1 MEIFNNDQNHLIGA
15 NKVAFLHNI
24 KSFTMEN
31 STAYY
36 ENKKAFHL
44 FVAQAYTDL
53 VQLKR
58 EDKKEEFNSLLLKL
72 MPEVKRYIKRNL
84 NTAMSKHL
92 IPRGKYKPEDIMDQ
106 LFIEVYDHFDEIKS
120 KEDFHT
126 WLFKKADSLL
136 DEIKTDEEF
145 DTLFIDNIDSYA
157 QTEWDAMAEKFSVD
171 GDGDYVMME
180 ELDDISYRKH
190 DYILKNIFLEDSG
203 SDMMAKLD
211 KELGKESIRKHT
223 DMVLHHLPADMR
235 TVFELFTEH
244 QFEAAEISK
253 ILNREIR
260 EIEQLLEDAR
270 SSLETTFYER
280 FINEF
285 KKETT

>member
-1 MEIFNNDQNHLIGA
+1 MIRLHFYITQKRLI
-15 NKVAFLHNI
+15 
-24 KSFTMEN
+24 MEN
-31 STAYY
+31 STANYK
-36 ENKKAFHL
+36 NKKAFHL
-44 FVAQAYTDL
+44 FVAQSYTDL

-58 EDKKEEFNSLLLKL
+58 EDKKEEFNLLLLKV
-72 MPEVKRYIKRNL
+72 MPEVKRYITRKL
-84 NTAMSKHL
+84 NTAISKKL

-120 KEDFHT
+120 KEDFHP

-145 DTLFIDNIDSYA
+145 DTLFLDNIDSYA
-157 QTEWDAMAEKFSVD
+157 QAEWDSMAEKFSVD

-180 ELDDISYRKH
+180 ELDDISYRRH

-203 SDMMAKLD
+203 RDMMAKLD
-211 KELGKESIRKHT
+211 KDLGKENIRKHT
-223 DMVLHHLPADMR
+223 EMVLHHLPVNMR

-270 SSLETTFYER
+270 SSLETTFYKR
-280 FINEF
+280 FASGFKNEA
-285 KKETT
+285 T

>member
-1 MEIFNNDQNHLIGA
+1 M
-15 NKVAFLHNI
+15 K
-24 KSFTMEN
+24 N
-31 STAYY
+31 STAYH

-44 FVAQAYTDL
+44 FVGRTYTDL

-58 EDKKEEFNSLLLKL
+58 KDKKEEFNSLLLKV
-72 MPEVKRYIKRNL
+72 MPEVKRYIKRKL
-84 NTAMSKHL
+84 HTSMSKNL
-92 IPRGKYKPEDIMDQ
+92 IPRGKYKPADIMDQ
-106 LFIEVYDHFDEIKS
+106 LFIEGYDHFDEIKS
-120 KEDFHT
+120 KEHFHP

-136 DEIKTDEEF
+136 NDIMTDEEF
-145 DTLFIDNIDSYA
+145 DTLFLDNIDSYA
-157 QTEWDAMAEKFSVD
+157 QAEWDSMAEKFSVD

-190 DYILKNIFLEDSG
+190 DYILKNIFLEESR
-203 SDMMAKLD
+203 DMMAKLD
-211 KELGKESIRKHT
+211 KDLGKENIRKHT
-223 DMVLHHLPADMR
+223 EMVLHHLPADMR
-235 TVFELFTEH
+235 AVFELFTEH

-270 SSLETTFYER
+270 SSLEATFYKR
-280 FINEF
+280 FVNGF

>member
-1 MEIFNNDQNHLIGA
+1 VEIFNNDQNHLIGRD
-15 NKVAFLHNI
+15 KIAFLHNI
-24 KSFTMEN
+24 KSFIMEN

-44 FVAQAYTDL
+44 FVARTYTDL

-58 EDKKEEFNSLLLKL
+58 EGKKEEFNSLLLKV
-72 MPEVKRYIKRNL
+72 MPEVKLYIKRKL

-92 IPRGKYKPEDIMDQ
+92 IPRGKYKPEDITDQ
-106 LFIEVYDHFDEIKS
+106 LYLEAFDHFDEIKR
-120 KEDFHT
+120 KKDFHP

-136 DEIKTDEEF
+136 DEIMADEEF
-145 DTLFIDNIDSYA
+145 DTLFLDNIDSYA
-157 QTEWDAMAEKFSVD
+157 KAEWDSMAEKFSVD

-203 SDMMAKLD
+203 RDMMAKLD
-211 KELGKESIRKHT
+211 RDLGKENIRKHT
-223 DMVLHHLPADMR
+223 EMVLHHLPADMR
-235 TVFELFTEH
+235 AVFELFTQH
-244 QFEAAEISK
+244 QFELDEISK
-253 ILNREIR
+253 ILNKDIL

-270 SSLETTFYER
+270 SSLETTFYKR
-280 FINEF
+280 FVNGF

>member
-1 MEIFNNDQNHLIGA
+1 MITLHFYITQKRLI
-15 NKVAFLHNI
+15 
-24 KSFTMEN
+24 MEN
-31 STAYY
+31 STANYK
-36 ENKKAFHL
+36 NKKAFHL
-44 FVAQAYTDL
+44 FVAQSYTDL

-58 EDKKEEFNSLLLKL
+58 EDKKEEFNSLLLKV
-72 MPEVKRYIKRNL
+72 MPEVKRYIIRKL
-84 NTAMSKHL
+84 NTAMSKNL

-120 KEDFHT
+120 KEDFHP

-145 DTLFIDNIDSYA
+145 GTLFLDNIDSYA
-157 QTEWDAMAEKFSVD
+157 QAEWDSMAEKFSVD

-180 ELDDISYRKH
+180 ELDDISYKRH
-190 DYILKNIFLEDSG
+190 DYILKNIFLEDSR
-203 SDMMAKLD
+203 DMMAKLD
-211 KELGKESIRKHT
+211 KDLGKENIRKHT
-223 DMVLHHLPADMR
+223 EMVLHHLPADMR

-244 QFEAAEISK
+244 QFEASEISK

-270 SSLETTFYER
+270 SSLETTFYKR
-280 FINEF
+280 FVNGF